1 MESRESI
8 TTNKKLNKKIFCA
21 IFHLEASRG
30 RHMNKTKETVDII
43 IGTAWPTH
51 PASLAYALDLRIYYI
66 KNKVDDK
73 CFTKNILFINYLP
86 LFIKEKC

>member
-66 KNKVDDK
+66 KNKIS
-73 CFTKNILFINYLP
+73 NNG
-86 LFIKEKC
+86 

>member
-1 MESRESI
+1 
-8 TTNKKLNKKIFCA
+8 
-21 IFHLEASRG
+21 
-30 RHMNKTKETVDII
+30 MNKSRRDCRHYNI
-43 IGTAWPTH
+43 TAWPTH

-86 LFIKEKC
+86 FTFIY

>member
-1 MESRESI
+1 
-8 TTNKKLNKKIFCA
+8 
-21 IFHLEASRG
+21 
-30 RHMNKTKETVDII
+30 MNKTKETVDII

-66 KNKVDDK
+66 KNKVYDK

>member
-1 MESRESI
+1 
-8 TTNKKLNKKIFCA
+8 
-21 IFHLEASRG
+21 
-30 RHMNKTKETVDII
+30 MNKSRRDCRHYNWHCLANSSGKSSTEETVDII

>member
-1 MESRESI
+1 MESRENI

-51 PASLAYALDLRIYYI
+51 PTSLAYAYDLRIYYI
-66 KNKVDDK
+66 KNKIS
-73 CFTKNILFINYLP
+73 NNG
-86 LFIKEKC
+86 

>member
-21 IFHLEASRG
+21 IFHR
-30 RHMNKTKETVDII
+30 
-43 IGTAWPTH
+43 
-51 PASLAYALDLRIYYI
+51 LAYALDLRIYYI
-66 KNKVDDK
+66 KNRVGDK
-73 CFTKNILFINYLP
+73 CFTKNIPFINYLP

>member
-8 TTNKKLNKKIFCA
+8 TTNKKLNKKIFCV

-30 RHMNKTKETVDII
+30 RHMNKSEETVDII

-66 KNKVDDK
+66 KNKVQ
-73 CFTKNILFINYLP
+73 NNG
-86 LFIKEKC
+86 

>member
-1 MESRESI
+1 
-8 TTNKKLNKKIFCA
+8 
-21 IFHLEASRG
+21 
-30 RHMNKTKETVDII
+30 MNKSEETVDII

-66 KNKVDDK
+66 KNRVGDK
-73 CFTKNILFINYLP
+73 CFTKNIPFINYLP